1 MVRILLIG
9 KTQIDTT
16 LFIVKVLFSFA
27 PSLSE
32 FWSVPSRIVAF
43 SLDVVSDECV
53 ELDFASLSG
62 KNIMSHYCLPQKT
75 LNLCRQDSAHR
86 TRRARIFCHIRVERY
101 G

>member
-32 FWSVPSRIVAF
+32 FWPVTSRIAAF

-62 KNIMSHYCLPQKT
+62 
-75 LNLCRQDSAHR
+75 
-86 TRRARIFCHIRVERY
+86 
-101 G
+101 